1 MRVWSGDT
9 CVQESDRRLLGACH
23 ARARGRRA
31 AKSHDESAPVHSPIV
46 SRAFGRENNIPQ
58 CGLLRCGIVNGA
70 HVSVGHVRPSHRTRP
85 TRPCPL
91 RPDSDHDCT
100 ALQYVAKGQK
110 RAHALQQLFD
120 HLVGSLKERF
130 RDRKA
135 ECLRGLEVD
144 NQFELGRELDCPMNS
159 SCFAAPNICLT
170 TPVEPT
176 IANRVCPALPSMVLR
191 QSCCWTHSLPNFVSA
206 TFVDPRPHSTHDATA
221 GCAGTMKLKIAP
233 CGVLGLAHNR
243 PLCASI
249 IDRQI
254 DSPSP
259 KPSDFVV

>member
-1 MRVWSGDT
+1 LTSAERLGCAALLCRSVPNVSEQG
-9 CVQESDRRLLGACH
+9 VPPVAEHLPSQHRRRIEGFRHAVTLLGNL
-23 ARARGRRA
+23 GRFG
-31 AKSHDESAPVHSPIV
+31 SSATKY
-46 SRAFGRENNIPQ
+46 
-58 CGLLRCGIVNGA
+58 
-70 HVSVGHVRPSHRTRP
+70 RTRP